1 MASEKLPKII
11 VLAGP
16 TASGKTDLGILL
28 AKHFN
33 GEIISADS
41 RQVYKKMTIA
51 TGKPRGVWQEVD
63 GSSAYV
69 VEGVPHY
76 LMDLV
81 DPGEEFTL
89 AQFKES
95 ALSAIRHIFQRK
107 KVPIVV
113 GGTGLYLWSL
123 IDNLSLPPVAP
134 NKKLRD
140 GFEGKS
146 LTELVELL
154 RNIDPKSAL
163 KIDLKNQQRVIRAL
177 EVAILTGNSFTE
189 QQLKG
194 VPLFDVLQLGI
205 QRPQNE
211 LNERI
216 NQRVERQFKEGMID
230 ETKDLL
236 RQRYQWKLPSM
247 KGIGYKEIDHYLQGE
262 LSLKEA
268 CEKIQGATRRY
279 AKRQLTWF
287 KRDDRITWI
296 SPESFD
302 EAVRLIQD
310 FLAED

>member
-1 MASEKLPKII
+1 MAIEKLPKII
-11 VLAGP
+11 ALAGP
-16 TASGKTDLGILL
+16 TASGKTDLGIQL
-28 AKHFN
+28 AKRFN

-41 RQVYKKMTIA
+41 RQIYKKMTIA
-51 TGKPRGVWQEVD
+51 TGKPLGVWQEVD
-63 GSSAYV
+63 GTSAYV

-76 LMDLV
+76 LMDLI

-95 ALSAIRHIFQRK
+95 ALSAIRHIFQRG
-107 KVPIVV
+107 KVPLIV

-140 GFEGKS
+140 GLEGKS
-146 LTELVELL
+146 LVELVELL

-163 KIDLKNQQRVIRAL
+163 KVDLKNQQRVIRAL

-194 VPLFDVLQLGI
+194 DPLFEVLQLGI
-205 QRPQNE
+205 RRPQGE

-216 NQRVERQFKEGMID
+216 NERIKRQFEDGIIE
-230 ETKDLL
+230 ETKDLI
-236 RQRYQWKLPSM
+236 RQHYQWNLSSM
-247 KGIGYKEIDHYLQGE
+247 KGIGYKEIDHYLRGE
-262 LSLKEA
+262 LSLKEVR
-268 CEKIQGATRRY
+268 EKIQGATRRY

-287 KRDDRITWI
+287 KRDDRIMWLP
-296 SPESFD
+296 PENFD
-302 EAVRLIQD
+302 AAARLISD
-310 FLAED
+310 FLAEE

>member
-1 MASEKLPKII
+1 MVEEKLPKII

-16 TASGKTDLGILL
+16 TASGKTDFGIKL
-28 AKHFN
+28 AKKFN

-51 TGKPRGVWQEVD
+51 TGKPKGIWRETEGTA
-63 GSSAYV
+63 AYV
-69 VEGVPHY
+69 VGGVAHY

-95 ALSAIRHIFQRK
+95 AVSAIRHIFQRG
-107 KVPIVV
+107 KVPFVV

-123 IDNLSLPPVAP
+123 IDNLTLPPVAP

-140 GFEGKS
+140 GLEGKS
-146 LTELVELL
+146 LPELVELL
-154 RNIDPKSAL
+154 RNIDAKSAA
-163 KIDLKNQQRVIRAL
+163 KVDLKNPQRVVRAL
-177 EVAILTGNSFTE
+177 EVAILTGSSFAD
-189 QQLKG
+189 QQQKAE
-194 VPLFDVLQLGI
+194 PLFNVLQLGI
-205 QRPQNE
+205 RRTLSE
-211 LNERI
+211 LHTRINERI
-216 NQRVERQFKEGMID
+216 ETQFREGMIE

-262 LSLKEA
+262 LTLAEA
-268 CEKIQGATRRY
+268 REKIQGATRRY

-287 KRDDRITWI
+287 KRDERITWLDAHDL
-296 SPESFD
+296 E
-302 EAVRLIQD
+302 EAERLIKA
-310 FLAED
+310 FLAT